1 MSDVCVKYMYKK
13 DICYSYYEYIFVI
26 VTEAKVM
33 KSSSSMEIVIKFPL
47 INVLTRNSDNIAR

>member
-1 MSDVCVKYMYKK
+1 MSDVCVKYIYKK

-33 KSSSSMEIVIKFPL
+33 KSSSSMEIVI
-47 INVLTRNSDNIAR
+47 IIVLKQEIRIT